1 VHFCSPLELIPD
13 PACLNVNFT
22 MCETSCIPA
31 AWVAKSR
38 RHDLVIVPTST
49 ARHAW
54 IAGGVS
60 PALVR
65 VCPLGIDAY
74 HFSHTHFPLRLW
86 SVRGDELSRFR
97 LRFLTIG
104 AIDPRANLLGLLRAW
119 IRATTPD
126 DDAVLVIVLND
137 TAPSPRLAAFR
148 LATEALTLEL
158 GRGLEGSAPVW
169 FHQEPIAEEHLPGLY
184 TAATHYVTL
193 SHGEGWDQHVL
204 EAGACGLSLIA
215 PNHSAY
221 AACLDPATARLI
233 PSHAVPCSAAEGY
246 FTGSPYA
253 GLHWWDPDEDGA
265 VEAIRAAMSGGDSLK
280 GAARDRILRDY
291 TWEQAARRLL
301 SLLAELQVRRD
312 GPRMPARGGPH
323 RRDGVGP

>member
-1 VHFCSPLELIPD
+1 VVHVCRPPELVPD
-13 PACLNVNFT
+13 PACLNVNLT

-38 RHDLVIVPTST
+38 QHDLVIVPTGT
-49 ARHAW
+49 ARDAW

-65 VCPLGIDAY
+65 VCPLGIRTDR
-74 HFSHTHFPLRLW
+74 FSHAHAPLRLW
-86 SVRGDELSRFR
+86 SMRGDELSRFR
-97 LRFLTIG
+97 RRFLTIG
-104 AIDPRANLLGLLRAW
+104 TIEPRANLLGLLRAW

-126 DDAVLVIVLND
+126 DDAVLVVVLHD
-137 TAPSPRLAAFR
+137 TTPSPRLAAFH
-148 LATEALTLEL
+148 LATAALTLEL
-158 GRGLEGSAPVW
+158 GCGLEGAAPVW
-169 FHQEPIAEEHLPGLY
+169 FHQEPIAEERLPGLY
-184 TAATHYVTL
+184 TAATHYITL
-193 SHGEGWDQHVL
+193 SHGEGWDQRVL

-233 PSHAVPCSAAEGY
+233 PSHAVPCTATEGH

-253 GLHWWDPDEDGA
+253 GLLWWDPDEDGA
-265 VEAIRAAMSGGDSLK
+265 VEAIRAAMSGDDTLK

-301 SLLAELQVRRD
+301 SLLGELQARRA
-312 GPRMPARGGPH
+312 GPRMPARG
-323 RRDGVGP
+323 R